1 MNTPNN
7 KRRKESQEKIER
19 IFVELIQEKN
29 LAEITVTDICKKAN
43 LNRSTFYAN
52 YLDVYDLADKIKE
65 RLEQDVNDLYL
76 DEKLNQYNSNDFSK
90 IFRLVKEN
98 PLFFKTYFKLEFD
111 STDTFKQNYQY
122 DTHQAKEFYN
132 DEYIDYH
139 IEFFKAGF
147 NAILKKWLNDGCA
160 EPIEDMCKILKA
172 EYHGKQKQD

>member
-1 MNTPNN
+1 MNICWNN
-7 KRRKESQEKIER
+7 GGRKESQEKIER

-29 LAEITVTDICKKAN
+29 LNEISVTDICKKAN

-65 RLEQDVNDLYL
+65 RLESDVSDLYQ

-90 IFRLVKEN
+90 IFHLVKEN

-111 STDTFKQNYQY
+111 STDTFKQDYRY
-122 DTHQAKEFYN
+122 DTNQAKEFYN

-139 IEFFKAGF
+139 IAFFKAGF
-147 NAILKKWLNDGCA
+147 NAIL
-160 EPIEDMCKILKA
+160 
-172 EYHGKQKQD
+172 

>member
-29 LAEITVTDICKKAN
+29 LNEISVTDICKKAN

-52 YLDVYDLADKIKE
+52 YFDVYDLADKIKE
-65 RLEQDVNDLYL
+65 RLESDVSDLYQ

-90 IFRLVKEN
+90 IFHLVKEN

-111 STDTFKQNYQY
+111 STDTFKQDYRY
-122 DTHQAKEFYN
+122 DTNQAKEFYN

-139 IEFFKAGF
+139 IAF
-147 NAILKKWLNDGCA
+147 L
-160 EPIEDMCKILKA
+160 
-172 EYHGKQKQD
+172 KQDLMPY

>member
-29 LAEITVTDICKKAN
+29 LNEISLTDICKKAN

-52 YLDVYDLADKIKE
+52 YFDVYDLADKIKE
-65 RLEQDVNDLYL
+65 RLESDVSDLYQ

-90 IFRLVKEN
+90 IFHLVKEN

-111 STDTFKQNYQY
+111 STDTFKQDYRY
-122 DTHQAKEFYN
+122 DTNQAKEFYN

-139 IEFFKAGF
+139 IAF
-147 NAILKKWLNDGCA
+147 L
-160 EPIEDMCKILKA
+160 
-172 EYHGKQKQD
+172 KQDLMPY

>member
-29 LAEITVTDICKKAN
+29 LNEISVTDICKKAN

-65 RLEQDVNDLYL
+65 RLESDVSDLYQ

-90 IFRLVKEN
+90 IFHLVKEHL
-98 PLFFKTYFKLEFD
+98 LFFKTYFKLEFD
-111 STDTFKQNYQY
+111 STDTFKQDYRY
-122 DTHQAKEFYN
+122 DTNQAKEFYN

-139 IEFFKAGF
+139 IAFFKAGF
-147 NAILKKWLNDGCA
+147 NAILKKWLYEGCV
-160 EPIEDMCKILKA
+160 EPIEDMCKIISS
-172 EYHGKQKQD
+172 EYNNKEK

>member
-65 RLEQDVNDLYL
+65 RLEQDVSDLYL

-122 DTHQAKEFYN
+122 CFIQCFV
-132 DEYIDYH
+132 
-139 IEFFKAGF
+139 
-147 NAILKKWLNDGCA
+147 
-160 EPIEDMCKILKA
+160 
-172 EYHGKQKQD
+172 

>member
-1 MNTPNN
+1 MNTSNN
-7 KRRKESQEKIER
+7 GRRKESQEKIER

-29 LAEITVTDICKKAN
+29 LNEISVTDICKKAN

-65 RLEQDVNDLYL
+65 RLEHDVTNLYL
-76 DEKLNQYNSNDFSK
+76 DEELNQYNSNNFSK

-111 STDTFKQNYQY
+111 STDTFKQDYRY
-122 DTHQAKEFYN
+122 DTNQAKEFYN

-139 IEFFKAGF
+139 IAFFKAGF
-147 NAILKKWLNDGCA
+147 NAILKKWLYEGCV
-160 EPIEDMCKILKA
+160 EPIEDMCKIISS
-172 EYHGKQKQD
+172 EYNNKEK

>member
-1 MNTPNN
+1 MNKPNN
-7 KRRKESQEKIER
+7 KRKKESQEKIEK
-19 IFVELIQEKN
+19 IFVELIQEKELN
-29 LAEITVTDICKKAN
+29 EISVTDICKKAN

-65 RLEQDVNDLYL
+65 RLEQDVTNLYL
-76 DEKLNQYNSNDFSK
+76 DEELNQYNSNNFSK

-111 STDTFKQNYQY
+111 SIDTFKQDYRY
-122 DTHQAKEFYN
+122 DINQAKEFYN

-147 NAILKKWLNDGCA
+147 NAILKKWLNGGCV
-160 EPIEDMCKILKA
+160 EPIEDLCKILSS
-172 EYHGKQKQD
+172 EYSKK

>member
-29 LAEITVTDICKKAN
+29 LNEISVTDICKKAN

-65 RLEQDVNDLYL
+65 RLESDVSDLYQ

-90 IFRLVKEN
+90 IFHLVKEN
-98 PLFFKTYFKLEFD
+98 LLFFKTYFKLEFD
-111 STDTFKQNYQY
+111 STDTFKQDYRY
-122 DTHQAKEFYN
+122 DTNQAKEFYN

-139 IEFFKAGF
+139 IAFFKAGF
-147 NAILKKWLNDGCA
+147 NAILKKWLYEGCV
-160 EPIEDMCKILKA
+160 EPIEDMCKIISS
-172 EYHGKQKQD
+172 EYNNKEK

>member
-29 LAEITVTDICKKAN
+29 LNEISVTDICKKAN

-52 YLDVYDLADKIKE
+52 YFDVYDLADKIKE
-65 RLEQDVNDLYL
+65 RLESDVSDLYQ

-90 IFRLVKEN
+90 IFHLVKEN
-98 PLFFKTYFKLEFD
+98 PLFFKTYFILEFD
-111 STDTFKQNYQY
+111 STDTFKQDYRY
-122 DTHQAKEFYN
+122 DTNQAKEFYN

-139 IEFFKAGF
+139 IAF
-147 NAILKKWLNDGCA
+147 L
-160 EPIEDMCKILKA
+160 
-172 EYHGKQKQD
+172 KQDLMPY

>member
-7 KRRKESQEKIER
+7 KRRRESQEKIER
-19 IFVELIQEKN
+19 IFVELIQEKELN
-29 LAEITVTDICKKAN
+29 EISVTDICKKAH

-65 RLEQDVNDLYL
+65 RLENDVSELYQ

-90 IFRLVKEN
+90 IFYLVKEN

-111 STDTFKQNYQY
+111 STDTFKQDYKY
-122 DTHQAKEFYN
+122 DKNQAKEFYN

-147 NAILKKWLNDGCA
+147 NAILKKWLNNGCI
-160 EPIEDMCKILKA
+160 EPVEDMCKILSS
-172 EYHGKQKQD
+172 EYNKK

>member
-29 LAEITVTDICKKAN
+29 LNEISVTDICKKAN

-65 RLEQDVNDLYL
+65 RLESDVSDLYQ

-90 IFRLVKEN
+90 IFHLVK
-98 PLFFKTYFKLEFD
+98 
-111 STDTFKQNYQY
+111 
-122 DTHQAKEFYN
+122 
-132 DEYIDYH
+132 
-139 IEFFKAGF
+139 
-147 NAILKKWLNDGCA
+147 
-160 EPIEDMCKILKA
+160 
-172 EYHGKQKQD
+172 

>member
-19 IFVELIQEKN
+19 IFVELTQEKN
-29 LAEITVTDICKKAN
+29 LNEISVTDICKKAN

-52 YLDVYDLADKIKE
+52 YFDVYDLADKIKE
-65 RLEQDVNDLYL
+65 RLESDVSDLYQ

-90 IFRLVKEN
+90 IFHLVKEN

-111 STDTFKQNYQY
+111 STDTFKQDYRY
-122 DTHQAKEFYN
+122 DTNQAKEFYN

-139 IEFFKAGF
+139 IAFFKAGF
-147 NAILKKWLNDGCA
+147 NAILKKWLYEGCV
-160 EPIEDMCKILKA
+160 EPIEDMCKIISS
-172 EYHGKQKQD
+172 EYNNKEK

>member
-7 KRRKESQEKIER
+7 RRRKESQEIIER

-29 LAEITVTDICKKAN
+29 LNEISVTDICKKAN

-65 RLEQDVNDLYL
+65 RLEHDVTNLYL
-76 DEKLNQYNSNDFSK
+76 DEELNQYNSNNFSK

-111 STDTFKQNYQY
+111 SIDTFKQDYQY
-122 DTHQAKEFYN
+122 DINQAREFYN

-147 NAILKKWLNDGCA
+147 NAILKKWLNGGCA
-160 EPIEDMCKILKA
+160 EPIEDLCKILSS
-172 EYHGKQKQD
+172 EYNKK

>member
-7 KRRKESQEKIER
+7 RRRKESQEKIER

-29 LAEITVTDICKKAN
+29 LNEISVTDICKKAN

-52 YLDVYDLADKIKE
+52 YLDVYDLVDKIKE
-65 RLEQDVNDLYL
+65 RLEHDVTNLYL
-76 DEKLNQYNSNDFSK
+76 DEELNQYNSNNFSK
-90 IFRLVKEN
+90 IFLLVKEN

-111 STDTFKQNYQY
+111 SIDTFKQDYRY
-122 DTHQAKEFYN
+122 DINQAKEFYN

-147 NAILKKWLNDGCA
+147 NAILKKWLNGGCA
-160 EPIEDMCKILKA
+160 EPIEDLCKILSS
-172 EYHGKQKQD
+172 EYNKK

>member
-29 LAEITVTDICKKAN
+29 LNEISVTDICKKAN

-52 YLDVYDLADKIKE
+52 YFDVYDLADKIKE
-65 RLEQDVNDLYL
+65 RLESDVSDLYQ

-90 IFRLVKEN
+90 IFHLVKEN
-98 PLFFKTYFKLEFD
+98 SLFFKTYFKLEFD
-111 STDTFKQNYQY
+111 STDTFKQDYRY
-122 DTHQAKEFYN
+122 DTNQAKEFYN

-139 IEFFKAGF
+139 IAFFKAGF
-147 NAILKKWLNDGCA
+147 NAILKKWLYEGCV
-160 EPIEDMCKILKA
+160 EPIEDMCKIISS
-172 EYHGKQKQD
+172 EYNNKEK